1 MKATGHLVARGL
13 GGTTDRGTAGEE
25 EGEDDEARRAPLFYL
40 LADSYDVDDYD
51 VNTIRY
57 IFLRTG
63 INSTLLFNYF
73 MSPKQ

>member
-1 MKATGHLVARGL
+1 MKATGHPVARGL

-25 EGEDDEARRAPLFYL
+25 EGEDDEAGSAIYFICWP
-40 LADSYDVDDYD
+40 
-51 VNTIRY
+51 IRTMSMTTVL
-57 IFLRTG
+57 FLRTG